1 MLVLTRQKNESI
13 ILGDDIRLTI
23 IDIEGDRV
31 RVGIEAPKTLKIM
44 RAELLDETRRVNT
57 EAVQTDLSKLLGL
70 KNTNQEETK
79 DKE

>member
-70 KNTNQEETK
+70 KNTNQEEN
-79 DKE
+79 DK

>member
-13 ILGDDIRLTI
+13 ILGDDIRITI

-44 RAELLDETRRVNT
+44 RAELLEETRRVNT

-70 KNTNQEETK
+70 KPAPQEETE
-79 DKE
+79 KE

>member
-13 ILGDDIRLTI
+13 ILGEDIRITI

-44 RAELLDETRRVNT
+44 RAELLEETRRVNT

-70 KNTNQEETK
+70 KPAQKEETE
-79 DKE
+79 KE

>member
-13 ILGDDIRLTI
+13 ILGDDIRITI

>member
-13 ILGDDIRLTI
+13 ILGDDIRITI

-70 KNTNQEETK
+70 KNTNQEET

>member
-13 ILGDDIRLTI
+13 ILGDDIRITI

-44 RAELLDETRRVNT
+44 RAELLDETRRVNA

-70 KNTNQEETK
+70 KNTNQEET

>member
-13 ILGDDIRLTI
+13 ILGDDIRITI

-31 RVGIEAPKTLKIM
+31 RVGIDAPKALKIM
-44 RAELLDETRRVNT
+44 RAELLDETRRVNA

-70 KNTNQEETK
+70 KNTNQEET

>member
-31 RVGIEAPKTLKIM
+31 RVGIDAPKTLKIM
-44 RAELLDETRRVNT
+44 RAELLDETRKINA

-70 KNTNQEETK
+70 KTAHQVKTE
-79 DKE
+79 KE

>member
-44 RAELLDETRRVNT
+44 RAELLDETRRVNA
-57 EAVQTDLSKLLGL
+57 EAVHTDLSKLLGL
-70 KNTNQEETK
+70 KNTNQEET

>member
-13 ILGDDIRLTI
+13 ILGEDIRITI

-31 RVGIEAPKTLKIM
+31 RVGIDAPKTLKIM
-44 RAELLDETRRVNT
+44 RAELLEETRRVNA

-70 KNTNQEETK
+70 KPALKEE
-79 DKE
+79 KEEE